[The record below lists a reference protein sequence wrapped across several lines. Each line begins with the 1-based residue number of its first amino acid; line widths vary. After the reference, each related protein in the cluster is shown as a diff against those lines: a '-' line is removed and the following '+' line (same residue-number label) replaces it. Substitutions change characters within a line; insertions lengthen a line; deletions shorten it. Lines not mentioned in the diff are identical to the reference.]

1 MPPKKISSVVE
12 DKLEEIRKSLN
23 FMSDELSKV
32 AKQQTMLLDLMDE
45 VKQLKNLVKEK
56 DKKIEGL
63 ERRIDELEQYTRL
76 EDLMD
81 ELEQYTRMEEI
92 SGLETKHRMYA
103 STVARDRDGEDALPE
118 ELKMLVKQ
126 VIKFFESQNMNI
138 QSDNVVAC
146 HTLPRRNGGVK
157 PAIVVRFVN
166 QKHKAELLR
175 QAKKLKGTGVYLNEH
190 LTKKNADIA
199 RRARILRKQ
208 NKIQATWTRNCKVMI
223 RLNGTPEEAKVYAIR
238 ELQELDQYG

>member
-1 MPPKKISSVVE
+1 MPPKKISTVVE
-12 DKLEEIRKSLN
+12 DELEEIRKSLN

-63 ERRIDELEQYTRL
+63 ERRIDELEQYTRM
-76 EDLMD
+76 EDLI
-81 ELEQYTRMEEI
+81 I
-92 SGLETKHRMYA
+92 SGLETKHRTYA
-103 STVARDRDGEDALPE
+103 STVARDRGGEGALPE
-118 ELKMLVKQ
+118 ELQTLEKQ
-126 VIKFFESQNMNI
+126 VIKFFESQNMII
-138 QSDNVVAC
+138 QSDNIVAC
-146 HTLPRRNGGVK
+146 HTLPRRNSGAK

-166 QKHKAELLR
+166 RKHKAELLR

-199 RRARILRKQ
+199 RCARILRKQ
-208 NKIQATWTRNCKVMI
+208 NNIQATWTRNCRVMI

-238 ELQELDQYG
+238 EFKELDQYG

>member
-12 DKLEEIRKSLN
+12 DELEEIRKSLN
-23 FMSDELSKV
+23 FMSGELSKV

-56 DKKIEGL
+56 DQKIEVL
-63 ERRIDELEQYTRL
+63 ERRV
-76 EDLMD
+76 D
-81 ELEQYTRMEEI
+81 ELEQYTRMEDLII
-92 SGLETKHRMYA
+92 SGLETKHRTYA
-103 STVARDRDGEDALPE
+103 STVARDGEAALPE
-118 ELKMLVKQ
+118 ELQTLEKQ
-126 VIKFFESQNMNI
+126 VIKFLESQNMII

-146 HTLPRRNGGVK
+146 HTLPRRNGGAK

-166 QKHKAELLR
+166 RKHKVELLR
-175 QAKKLKGTGVYLNEH
+175 QAKKLKGTGVYLNDH

-199 RRARILRKQ
+199 RHARMLRKQ

-238 ELQELDQYG
+238 ELKELDQYG